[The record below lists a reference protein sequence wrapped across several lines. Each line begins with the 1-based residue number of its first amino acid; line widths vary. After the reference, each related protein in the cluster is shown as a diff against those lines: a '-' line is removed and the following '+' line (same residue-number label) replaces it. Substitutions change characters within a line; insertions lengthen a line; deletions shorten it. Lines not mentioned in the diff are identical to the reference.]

1 MQCHQGGK
9 KMYQKYSIGTMAK
22 LMGISSEAIRY
33 YESRNIISPVR
44 DPETGYRYYNTWDFH
59 MLLRARH
66 YQNYGFSL
74 EEIAELF
81 RSHELAEIRGKMVDQ
96 EEMIQQEIIR
106 QMNLLKRIRQSQQ
119 VLHDAKENVGKFRI
133 EERPGIYRMN
143 TQKNYTL
150 FKKKEQLDLISEWTE
165 KEPFVF
171 SCAVF
176 YQKNIEKGE
185 TEFDFG
191 MGLREEYA
199 QFLNVKE
206 SELVQYYPPCLCVHT
221 CVPSRSGKYLSL
233 ESLKEGF
240 RYLEQNGLS
249 LAGDIVTQ
257 VACMPKPEEEY
268 FNWHIVWFPIKEA

>member
-59 MLLRARH
+59 MLLRASH

-221 CVPSRSGKYLSL
+221 CIPSRSGKYLSL

-257 VACMPKPEEEY
+257 VACMTKPEEEY

>member
-1 MQCHQGGK
+1 
-9 KMYQKYSIGTMAK
+9 MYQKYSIGTMAK
-22 LMGISSEAIRY
+22 LLGISAEAIRY

-74 EEIAELF
+74 EEVAELF
-81 RSHELAEIRGKMVDQ
+81 RSHELLEIREKMVDQ
-96 EEMIQQEIIR
+96 EEVIQQEIIR

-119 VLHDAKENVGKFRI
+119 VLKDAKDSVGKFRI

-176 YQKNIEKGE
+176 YQKKVKNGDS
-185 TEFDFG
+185 EFDFG

-206 SELVQYYPPCLCVHT
+206 SELVQYYPPLPLRPYLRSLT
-221 CVPSRSGKYLSL
+221 FWKVPVFG
-233 ESLKEGF
+233 
-240 RYLEQNGLS
+240 
-249 LAGDIVTQ
+249 
-257 VACMPKPEEEY
+257 KPERR
-268 FNWHIVWFPIKEA
+268 FPIFKTQWFKSCRRYCDPGSLYDKAGGRIF

>member
-1 MQCHQGGK
+1 
-9 KMYQKYSIGTMAK
+9 MYQKYSIGTMAK

-44 DPETGYRYYNTWDFH
+44 DPETGYRYYNTGDFH

-221 CVPSRSGKYLSL
+221 CIPSRSGKYLSL

-257 VACMPKPEEEY
+257 VACMTKPEEEY

>member
-1 MQCHQGGK
+1 
-9 KMYQKYSIGTMAK
+9 MYQKYSIGTMAK
-22 LMGISSEAIRY
+22 LMGISAEAIRY

-81 RSHELAEIRGKMVDQ
+81 RSHELGEIRGKMVDQ

-119 VLHDAKENVGKFRI
+119 VLQDAKDSVGKFRI

-176 YQKNIEKGE
+176 YQKNIENGE
-185 TEFDFG
+185 SEFDF
-191 MGLREEYA
+191 
-199 QFLNVKE
+199 
-206 SELVQYYPPCLCVHT
+206 
-221 CVPSRSGKYLSL
+221 
-233 ESLKEGF
+233 
-240 RYLEQNGLS
+240 
-249 LAGDIVTQ
+249 
-257 VACMPKPEEEY
+257 
-268 FNWHIVWFPIKEA
+268 

>member
-1 MQCHQGGK
+1 
-9 KMYQKYSIGTMAK
+9 MYQKYSIGTMAK
-22 LMGISSEAIRY
+22 LMGISAEAIRY

-81 RSHELAEIRGKMVDQ
+81 RSHELAEIREKMVDQ

-119 VLHDAKENVGKFRI
+119 VLQDAKDSVGKFRI

-176 YQKNIEKGE
+176 YQKNIENGE
-185 TEFDFG
+185 SEFDFG
-191 MGLREEYA
+191 MDFGRVCTILACKRVRTGA
-199 QFLNVKE
+199 VL
-206 SELVQYYPPCLCVHT
+206 SA
-221 CVPSRSGKYLSL
+221 LSL
-233 ESLKEGF
+233 RSYLCSLTF
-240 RYLEQNGLS
+240 RKISVTGEFTGRFPVFEAEWIKPCRGYCHPGS
-249 LAGDIVTQ
+249 LHDQAGRGV
-257 VACMPKPEEEY
+257 
-268 FNWHIVWFPIKEA
+268 F

>member
-22 LMGISSEAIRY
+22 LMGISAEAIRY

-119 VLHDAKENVGKFRI
+119 VLYDAKESVGKFRI

-257 VACMPKPEEEY
+257 VACMTKPEEEY
-268 FNWHIVWFPIKEA
+268 FNWHIVWFPIEK

>member
-96 EEMIQQEIIR
+96 EEMIR

-119 VLHDAKENVGKFRI
+119 VLYDAKENVGKFRI

-171 SCAVF
+171 YVLYFIRKILKKENQSL
-176 YQKNIEKGE
+176 ILEW
-185 TEFDFG
+185 DFG
-191 MGLREEYA
+191 KNMHN
-199 QFLNVKE
+199 F
-206 SELVQYYPPCLCVHT
+206 
-221 CVPSRSGKYLSL
+221 
-233 ESLKEGF
+233 
-240 RYLEQNGLS
+240 
-249 LAGDIVTQ
+249 
-257 VACMPKPEEEY
+257 
-268 FNWHIVWFPIKEA
+268 

>member
-1 MQCHQGGK
+1 
-9 KMYQKYSIGTMAK
+9 MYQKYSIGTMAK

-59 MLLRARH
+59 MLLRTRH

-221 CVPSRSGKYLSL
+221 CIPSRSGKYLSL

-257 VACMPKPEEEY
+257 VACMTKPEEEC

>member
-1 MQCHQGGK
+1 
-9 KMYQKYSIGTMAK
+9 MYQKYSIGTMAK

-74 EEIAELF
+74 EEIAEL
-81 RSHELAEIRGKMVDQ
+81 
-96 EEMIQQEIIR
+96 
-106 QMNLLKRIRQSQQ
+106 
-119 VLHDAKENVGKFRI
+119 FRI

-257 VACMPKPEEEY
+257 VACMTKPEEEY

>member
-119 VLHDAKENVGKFRI
+119 VLQDAKENVGKFRI

-185 TEFDFG
+185 SEFDFG
-191 MGLREEYA
+191 MGLQEEYA
-199 QFLNVKE
+199 QFFNVKE

-257 VACMPKPEEEY
+257 VACMTKPEEEY